1 MTICLNKQI
10 IDQYNMTIDEVL
22 LMIVLENNVNLDEAQ
37 KVLNKDYLPQVDIC
51 RESKFEYIFA
61 TQDEILLQ
69 NKLGQNKFEELYT
82 NIASKY
88 SFATNSNE
96 IKNKFE
102 YIDLNTNKKAIA
114 IPMFFDNED
123 LIKVEHEFQK
133 V

>member
-1 MTICLNKQI
+1 MRYLFSHEDMKPVSIFI
-10 IDQYNMTIDEVL
+10 
-22 LMIVLENNVNLDEAQ
+22 DEAQ

-88 SFATNSNE
+88 NFATNSNE